1 MGPRVQDGALQESER
16 ARDWVLSR
24 PLLPPR
30 GPQEGASPLT
40 PDLSPRR
47 PAVDV

>member
-1 MGPRVQDGALQESER
+1 MGPRVQDGAPPGVRE
-16 ARDWVLSR
+16 ARDWVPSD
-24 PLLPPR
+24 PTPPR

-47 PAVDV
+47 LAVDV